1 MPECQVEQLSLGL
14 ASGHSW
20 ADCDF
25 KEHPECM
32 WATIFCHRCHRY
44 CHQRYPDD
52 GCQVG
57 EAKRVDKLWW
67 ARLRELR
74 RRQPGVIILI
84 YHMYENGGDGDN
96 DDYEV
101 VCSGDDEY
109 EVVLLSKV
117 HNGGWGCSGR
127 LEEVARTQCGRFDL
141 TFMFAFHV
149 VGGPAKALCLQNILR
164 GG

>member
-1 MPECQVEQLSLGL
+1 M
-14 ASGHSW
+14 
-20 ADCDF
+20 
-25 KEHPECM
+25 
-32 WATIFCHRCHRY
+32 
-44 CHQRYPDD
+44 
-52 GCQVG
+52 G
-57 EAKRVDKLWW
+57 EAERVDELWW

-117 HNGGWGCSGR
+117 HNGG
-127 LEEVARTQCGRFDL
+127 
-141 TFMFAFHV
+141 
-149 VGGPAKALCLQNILR
+149 
-164 GG
+164 